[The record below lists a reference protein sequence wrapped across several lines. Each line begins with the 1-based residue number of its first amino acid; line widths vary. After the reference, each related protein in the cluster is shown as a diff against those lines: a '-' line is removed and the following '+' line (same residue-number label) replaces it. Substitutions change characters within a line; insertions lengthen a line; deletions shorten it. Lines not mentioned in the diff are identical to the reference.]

1 MKERKCVLDK
11 PSFDLER
18 LHKGFV
24 VGVDEAGRGPW
35 AGPVVVAAVVFLRYD
50 NLPSGLENLNDSK
63 KLSKKKRE
71 ELYNLIQN
79 GKNNWIQFS
88 ITTIDSNLIDTHNI
102 LQATLMGMKAAVD
115 NLLVPVTHIL
125 VDGMQTP
132 FESHLSTA
140 IVKGDQKS
148 MSIAAASILAKVYR
162 DNLMIMLAEEYPE
175 YLWNKNAGYGT
186 KEHQRAMDMH
196 GITPYHRKS
205 FTPVKR
211 FCI

>member
-1 MKERKCVLDK
+1 MDK
-11 PSFDLER
+11 PSFDLEKQY
-18 LHKGFV
+18 KGFV
-24 VGVDEAGRGPW
+24 AGVDEAGRGPW
-35 AGPVVVAAVVFLRYD
+35 AGPVVVAAAVFLRYD
-50 NLPSGLENLNDSK
+50 DLPHELQDLDDSK

-71 ELYNLIQN
+71 GLYSLMQA

-88 ITTIDSNLIDTHNI
+88 VTTVDVNSIDTHNI

-115 NLLVPVTHIL
+115 NLLVPIAHIL

-132 FESHLSTA
+132 FESYVSTSV
-140 IVKGDQKS
+140 VKGDQRS

-162 DNLMIMLAEEYPE
+162 DNLMITLSEEYPQ
-175 YLWNKNAGYGT
+175 YLWNKNVGYGT
-186 KEHQRAMDMH
+186 KEHQEAMEIH
-196 GITPYHRKS
+196 GITPHHRKS